1 VTTRAPAA
9 PWVFMRA
16 AVTLTL
22 AEAAALLEP
31 PLTEAQL
38 RAIIRALGWKP
49 DGHRP
54 SGPSGGR
61 PAAAYDATR
70 LLKLH
75 EVLAPFNEVSLRYVQ
90 AVAMPGHS
98 MAPPFAWR

>member
-1 VTTRAPAA
+1 MTTRAPAA

-38 RAIIRALGWKP
+38 REILHALRWKP
-49 DGHRP
+49 DAHRHTGR
-54 SGPSGGR
+54 SGR
-61 PAAAYDATR
+61 PVAAYSAAKLMR
-70 LLKLH
+70 LHAALL
-75 EVLAPFNEVSLRYVQ
+75 PFTE
-90 AVAMPGHS
+90 G
-98 MAPPFAWR
+98 FG